1 MSVQIRISIRSAI
14 QNPKMNFVLRNQPKT
29 EKDDH
34 PENRVDPSL
43 GELSRP
49 TPWRKLKKLNW
60 KKGLLVPHGISG
72 LLALTSGFLITMLSF
87 IGNFTLI
94 RSSMFWIYLI
104 SAVANTVSAIPIISG
119 PVYVKE
125 CFRLC
130 IYLQLGLLYQVFRFR
145 PTDSNDPDDE
155 SIMIRIADVT
165 AISLIFAS
173 MWKMVKIGFEMTQGN
188 IPSCSPPVG
197 YAVIFSTLTILPLL
211 TYPLHVA
218 FRGTEWIECVTR
230 DWPSQTLSFVAFVYI
245 PTTWM
250 FMVIAFAATLH
261 NRKIIS
267 SQALIGCLV
276 CGSFLIFF
284 SAVLA
289 QEYHMQGVATQK
301 MVIFCPKSTQ
311 NSIWYKIEEF
321 FDNSKRVQ
329 KIMSL

>member
-1 MSVQIRISIRSAI
+1 
-14 QNPKMNFVLRNQPKT
+14 MNLVLRNQPKT
-29 EKDDH
+29 EKEDH
-34 PENRVDPSL
+34 SESRVDPPL
-43 GELSRP
+43 GELSRSSR
-49 TPWRKLKKLNW
+49 WRKMKKLNW

-72 LLALTSGFLITMLSF
+72 LVALTSGFLITMLSF

-94 RSSMFWIYLI
+94 RSSMLWIYLL

-145 PTDSNDPDDE
+145 PSDEMTPNDPE
-155 SIMIRIADVT
+155 NEGVMIRIADVT

-173 MWKMVKIGFEMTQGN
+173 MWKMVKIGFEMIQGN
-188 IPSCSPPVG
+188 IPSCSPAVG

-218 FRGTEWIECVTR
+218 FRGSEWIECVTR

-267 SQALIGCLV
+267 SQALIGCFV

-289 QEYHMQGVATQK
+289 QEHHLQGVATQK
-301 MVIFCPKSTQ
+301 MVIFCPQSSQ
-311 NSIWYKIEEF
+311 HSIWYQIEEF

>member
-1 MSVQIRISIRSAI
+1 
-14 QNPKMNFVLRNQPKT
+14 MNFVLRNQTKA
-29 EKDDH
+29 
-34 PENRVDPSL
+34 ENKEEVSQPTRD
-43 GELSRP
+43 

-87 IGNFTLI
+87 VGNFTLI
-94 RSSMFWIYLI
+94 KSSMLWIYLL
-104 SAVANTVSAIPIISG
+104 SAVANTVSAFPMISG

-145 PTDSNDPDDE
+145 PTDEMTSNDPE
-155 SIMIRIADVT
+155 GENLMIRIADVS

-173 MWKMVKIGFEMTQGN
+173 IWKMVKIGFEMVQGN
-188 IPSCSPPVG
+188 IPSCSPPLG

-211 TYPLHVA
+211 TYPIHVA
-218 FRGTEWIECVTR
+218 FRGSEWIECVTR

-250 FMVIAFAATLH
+250 FMVMAFAATLH

-267 SQALIGCLV
+267 SQALIGCFV

-289 QEYHMQGVATQK
+289 QEHHLQGVATQK
-301 MVIFCPKSTQ
+301 MVIFCPRSSQ
-311 NSIWYKIEEF
+311 NSIWYAIEEF

-329 KIMSL
+329 NLLQKN

>member
-1 MSVQIRISIRSAI
+1 
-14 QNPKMNFVLRNQPKT
+14 
-29 EKDDH
+29 
-34 PENRVDPSL
+34 
-43 GELSRP
+43 
-49 TPWRKLKKLNW
+49 
-60 KKGLLVPHGISG
+60 
-72 LLALTSGFLITMLSF
+72 
-87 IGNFTLI
+87 
-94 RSSMFWIYLI
+94 
-104 SAVANTVSAIPIISG
+104 
-119 PVYVKE
+119 
-125 CFRLC
+125 
-130 IYLQLGLLYQVFRFR
+130 
-145 PTDSNDPDDE
+145 
-155 SIMIRIADVT
+155 MI
-165 AISLIFAS
+165 
-173 MWKMVKIGFEMTQGN
+173 QGN

-267 SQALIGCLV
+267 SQALIGCFV

-289 QEYHMQGVATQK
+289 QEHHLQGVATQK
-301 MVIFCPKSTQ
+301 MVIFCPQSSQ
-311 NSIWYKIEEF
+311 HSIWYQIEEF

>member
-1 MSVQIRISIRSAI
+1 
-14 QNPKMNFVLRNQPKT
+14 MNLVLRNQPKT
-29 EKDDH
+29 EKEDH
-34 PENRVDPSL
+34 PESRVDPPL
-43 GELSRP
+43 GELSRSSR
-49 TPWRKLKKLNW
+49 WRKLKKLNW

-72 LLALTSGFLITMLSF
+72 LVALTSGFLITMLSF

-94 RSSMFWIYLI
+94 RSSMLWIYLL

-125 CFRLC
+125 SFRLC

-145 PTDSNDPDDE
+145 PNDEMTPNDPE
-155 SIMIRIADVT
+155 NEGVMIRIADVT
-165 AISLIFAS
+165 AITLIFAS
-173 MWKMVKIGFEMTQGN
+173 MWKMVKIGFEMIQGN

-218 FRGTEWIECVTR
+218 FRGSEWIECVTR

-267 SQALIGCLV
+267 SQALIGCFV

-289 QEYHMQGVATQK
+289 QEHHLQGVATQK
-301 MVIFCPKSTQ
+301 MVIFCPQSSQ
-311 NSIWYKIEEF
+311 HSIWYQIEEF

-329 KIMSL
+329 KIMSF

>member
-1 MSVQIRISIRSAI
+1 M
-14 QNPKMNFVLRNQPKT
+14 KLVLRNQPKT
-29 EKDDH
+29 EKEDH
-34 PENRVDPSL
+34 PESRVDPPL
-43 GELSRP
+43 GELSRSSR
-49 TPWRKLKKLNW
+49 WRKMKKLNW

-72 LLALTSGFLITMLSF
+72 LVALTSGFLITMLSF

-94 RSSMFWIYLI
+94 RSSMLWIYLL

-145 PTDSNDPDDE
+145 PSDEMTPNDPE
-155 SIMIRIADVT
+155 NEGVMIRIADVT

-173 MWKMVKIGFEMTQGN
+173 MWKMVKIGFEMIQGN
-188 IPSCSPPVG
+188 IPSCSPAVG

-218 FRGTEWIECVTR
+218 FRGSEWIECVTR

-267 SQALIGCLV
+267 SQALIGCFV

-289 QEYHMQGVATQK
+289 QEHHLQGVATQK
-301 MVIFCPKSTQ
+301 MVIFCPQSSQ
-311 NSIWYKIEEF
+311 HSIWYQIEEF

>member
-1 MSVQIRISIRSAI
+1 
-14 QNPKMNFVLRNQPKT
+14 MNLVLRNQPKT
-29 EKDDH
+29 EKEDH
-34 PENRVDPSL
+34 PESRVDPPL
-43 GELSRP
+43 GELSRSSQ
-49 TPWRKLKKLNW
+49 WRKLKKLNW

-72 LLALTSGFLITMLSF
+72 LAALTSGFLITMLSF

-94 RSSMFWIYLI
+94 RSSMLWIYLL

-130 IYLQLGLLYQVFRFR
+130 IYLQLGLLYQVFRFQ
-145 PTDSNDPDDE
+145 PNDDMTPNDPE
-155 SIMIRIADVT
+155 NEGVMIRIADVT
-165 AISLIFAS
+165 AISLILAS
-173 MWKMVKIGFEMTQGN
+173 MWKMVKIGFEMIQGN

-197 YAVIFSTLTILPLL
+197 YAVIFSTMTILPLL

-218 FRGTEWIECVTR
+218 FRGSEWIECVTR

-267 SQALIGCLV
+267 SQALIGCFV

-289 QEYHMQGVATQK
+289 QEHHLQGVATQK
-301 MVIFCPKSTQ
+301 MVIFCPQSSQ
-311 NSIWYKIEEF
+311 HSIWYQIEEF